1 MNNGGAEYSLKVKA
15 VTDLNSFNQVS
26 RNFQTMMST
35 LKAKS
40 ETLLDGEAEK
50 AEIDKVIS
58 ELTKLENAYQRA
70 FEKGVGSLNIS
81 KFNKELGK
89 IDTDSIVNS
98 FKVMGADGKR
108 MMNAFSASLLSTN
121 TQLKRTKTMF
131 DEMATTM
138 MNTIKWG
145 ISSSALNTFTGAVS
159 EAYSYV
165 KNLDKSLNDIRI
177 VSQKSAKDMEVF
189 AKHANSAAQ
198 NLGSTTL
205 DYSNAA
211 LIYYQQ
217 GLAEEEVNART
228 NTTVKM
234 ANVLGVTAEEVSN
247 YMTAVW
253 NNFDDGSK
261 SLEYYAD
268 VITKL
273 GAATASSA
281 EEISTGLEKF
291 AAVADT
297 VGLSYEYA
305 TAALATVTSETR
317 QSADVV
323 GTAFKTL
330 FARIQDLE
338 LGETLEDGI
347 TLGKYSEALATVG
360 IAIKDGNG
368 ELRNMDDILD
378 DMGKKWDTLSKAQQV
393 SLAQTVA
400 GTRQYTQLIA
410 LMDNWDVFSQNLETA
425 YNATGELTKEQAIYM
440 ESTEAHLKSAQAAW
454 DEFKESILDSSVI
467 NWFAHLSKLT
477 GNLATLFTD
486 SIGGG
491 MPAFFSVLSLASKN
505 MSATFAEQTVKM
517 KRNRGI
523 PEDNELKTKEMEAT
537 KTWLSTLYGI
547 SGEKNKLILQQKE
560 RMLNVSRFMEKEQEE
575 EINLAISR
583 EAELQN
589 EISLWKEKVKQAEKF
604 IKITDNAQAMSSNAI
619 EQIDSRDVESYKKF
633 DKGFSLNAGKKGQLV
648 PEIHENFEESKEM
661 LANLSARF
669 NEWKNSAESASKFIE
684 KQAKNLA
691 GLDRTTEDGL
701 KDSLSSAR
709 GIKDESKTFIKQ
721 WKNKGEMASYRK
733 IFNSVDMELTKSIT
747 ARVNNLEE
755 KVKKELTEA
764 KINSGK
770 VDDKIVGEIQKEV
783 GEIQKDIDKIITKS
797 EAKMKAV
804 SDTINTE
811 NASTKIISDQQE
823 LDKNTD
829 TVNQKLS
836 EFEEIA
842 TSEAWYKFAGSIGQ
856 IGTGMWSLGN
866 AVLSLGSDSLTP

>member
-1 MNNGGAEYSLKVKA
+1 
-15 VTDLNSFNQVS
+15 
-26 RNFQTMMST
+26 
-35 LKAKS
+35 
-40 ETLLDGEAEK
+40 
-50 AEIDKVIS
+50 
-58 ELTKLENAYQRA
+58 
-70 FEKGVGSLNIS
+70 
-81 KFNKELGK
+81 
-89 IDTDSIVNS
+89 
-98 FKVMGADGKR
+98 
-108 MMNAFSASLLSTN
+108 
-121 TQLKRTKTMF
+121 
-131 DEMATTM
+131 
-138 MNTIKWG
+138 
-145 ISSSALNTFTGAVS
+145 
-159 EAYSYV
+159 
-165 KNLDKSLNDIRI
+165 
-177 VSQKSAKDMEVF
+177 
-189 AKHANSAAQ
+189 
-198 NLGSTTL
+198 
-205 DYSNAA
+205 
-211 LIYYQQ
+211 
-217 GLAEEEVNART
+217 
-228 NTTVKM
+228 
-234 ANVLGVTAEEVSN
+234 
-247 YMTAVW
+247 
-253 NNFDDGSK
+253 
-261 SLEYYAD
+261 
-268 VITKL
+268 
-273 GAATASSA
+273 
-281 EEISTGLEKF
+281 
-291 AAVADT
+291 
-297 VGLSYEYA
+297 
-305 TAALATVTSETR
+305 
-317 QSADVV
+317 
-323 GTAFKTL
+323 
-330 FARIQDLE
+330 
-338 LGETLEDGI
+338 
-347 TLGKYSEALATVG
+347 
-360 IAIKDGNG
+360 
-368 ELRNMDDILD
+368 
-378 DMGKKWDTLSKAQQV
+378 
-393 SLAQTVA
+393 
-400 GTRQYTQLIA
+400 
-410 LMDNWDVFSQNLETA
+410 
-425 YNATGELTKEQAIYM
+425 
-440 ESTEAHLKSAQAAW
+440 
-454 DEFKESILDSSVI
+454 
-467 NWFAHLSKLT
+467 
-477 GNLATLFTD
+477 
-486 SIGGG
+486 

-517 KRNRGI
+517 KRNRGL